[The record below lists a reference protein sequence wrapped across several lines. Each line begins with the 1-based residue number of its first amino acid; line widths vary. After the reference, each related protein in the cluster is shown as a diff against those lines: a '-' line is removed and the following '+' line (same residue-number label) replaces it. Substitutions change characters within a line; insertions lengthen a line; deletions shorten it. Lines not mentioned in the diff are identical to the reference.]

1 MAETYAAEVAGQVAI
16 PATKSDGGVV
26 GGRLRRFRATVGMDG
41 QAIADT
47 VVLANIPPG
56 HSFAYGVIT
65 ASATLGATATIAI
78 GVDGTPAKYRAA
90 ATFTT
95 ANTPTLFGTAVGASA
110 DAVAAGEEVI
120 LTVAAAALPDSAG
133 YFVVDLYYS
142 AP

>member
-1 MAETYAAEVAGQVAI
+1 MAETYSTEVAGQYAT
-16 PATKSDGGVV
+16 PSTKSDGGVV

-56 HSFAYGVIT
+56 HTFAYGVIT

-90 ATFTT
+90 ATFTS
-95 ANTPTLFGTAVGASA
+95 ANTPTLFGTAAGVSA
-110 DAVAAGEEVI
+110 DALTDGEEVI
-120 LTVAAAALPDSAG
+120 LTVAAAALPDSTG